1 MDRATHSY
9 WNAHD
14 VARLLALVEN
24 ERRYYA
30 EMMAEL
36 PVATAIVSSDLSFL
50 ITNRAFRTL
59 FHLKW
64 NEMQS
69 LRLTDVHSGLEIAAH
84 ALAAFATNQA
94 MNSVVVGEFR
104 VSIAPFRG
112 AEDPGQEL
120 LLVVHPEDVSA
131 SQKLDDAGYDAI
143 FWRRGVNLNFESVSP
158 QIADILG
165 YSPERLIANP
175 DFWIGIVHPDDRA
188 IIENF
193 YGGITADAR
202 YYLEYRAFDAKGNL
216 VRLRDTV
223 RLHMGRMTG
232 ITLDVTNRGLIEND
246 HVQSEKFESL
256 NRLARRVTHEFNN
269 LHMVIKGYG
278 EEVLH
283 ALPKGGPAQS
293 DMEEILGTAA
303 RVASAVEKL
312 DVYIR
317 RPAANSSL
325 FDIIAFLEKFSR
337 GIRLPDDVNFTLTLH
352 SSDAPVH
359 GDAGNLEKILNWL
372 FTMDA
377 GGNVRVQT
385 SVFRA
390 AEVHT
395 DKAAALKPGEYSVLT
410 ISNSGPPF
418 DAIATEPILLRAH
431 TVMRMMG
438 GGFDA
443 FSDSRGNTFRLI
455 LPSAAE
461 GLHPGLPESVPSRTV
476 LVVEDEPGIRALIA
490 KILLRHGYQ
499 VLEAASGTEGLR
511 IAMEFGGKVD
521 LLITDLLMPQ
531 MNGRELVDKL
541 LLARPDTK
549 VLFISGFTGDPLLN
563 RTGLPADVV
572 FLQKPFTLES
582 LVEKV
587 AHALESRA

>member
-202 YYLEYRAFDAKGNL
+202 DG
-216 VRLRDTV
+216 RL
-223 RLHMGRMTG
+223 GKYNG
-232 ITLDVTNRGLIEND
+232 
-246 HVQSEKFESL
+246 
-256 NRLARRVTHEFNN
+256 
-269 LHMVIKGYG
+269 
-278 EEVLH
+278 
-283 ALPKGGPAQS
+283 
-293 DMEEILGTAA
+293 
-303 RVASAVEKL
+303 
-312 DVYIR
+312 
-317 RPAANSSL
+317 
-325 FDIIAFLEKFSR
+325 
-337 GIRLPDDVNFTLTLH
+337 
-352 SSDAPVH
+352 
-359 GDAGNLEKILNWL
+359 
-372 FTMDA
+372 
-377 GGNVRVQT
+377 
-385 SVFRA
+385 
-390 AEVHT
+390 
-395 DKAAALKPGEYSVLT
+395 
-410 ISNSGPPF
+410 
-418 DAIATEPILLRAH
+418 
-431 TVMRMMG
+431 
-438 GGFDA
+438 
-443 FSDSRGNTFRLI
+443 
-455 LPSAAE
+455 
-461 GLHPGLPESVPSRTV
+461 
-476 LVVEDEPGIRALIA
+476 VV
-490 KILLRHGYQ
+490 
-499 VLEAASGTEGLR
+499 
-511 IAMEFGGKVD
+511 
-521 LLITDLLMPQ
+521 
-531 MNGRELVDKL
+531 
-541 LLARPDTK
+541 
-549 VLFISGFTGDPLLN
+549 
-563 RTGLPADVV
+563 
-572 FLQKPFTLES
+572 
-582 LVEKV
+582 
-587 AHALESRA
+587 